1 MSLMICAKHE
11 KYMLQLIIRVKVF
24 GLRSCA
30 WQAIDLRT
38 MTSTFET
45 KPSTATSIQNLGN
58 VFAHKHNKL
67 RAVLLDKVI
76 QAFSGSTLIVVPDAS
91 DAMFKCLLIKKFKI
105 DTKVV
110 EELIYS
116 LPAVRNWCI
125 EHTSSSQPV
134 PKLCCIQRKDTSSDN
149 IKDNKDL

>member
-1 MSLMICAKHE
+1 MMSLIICAKHE
-11 KYMLQLIIRVKVF
+11 RYMLQLIIRVKVF
-24 GLRSCA
+24 GLPSCA
-30 WQAIDLRT
+30 WQAIPLRT

-45 KPSTATSIQNLGN
+45 KPSTATSIQNLGH

-67 RAVLLDKVI
+67 RAVLLNKVI
-76 QAFSGSTLIVVPDAS
+76 QAFNGSTLIVVPDAS

-105 DTKVV
+105 DIKVV
-110 EELIYS
+110 ELIYS

-134 PKLCCIQRKDTSSDN
+134 RKLVSIT
-149 IKDNKDL
+149 